1 MSTATLQPRTKSPL
15 LVFLLLIALLGLG
28 WVHITKDGPIVDEIN
43 TAMDTG
49 ITIPT
54 TLNGCNNFR
63 LKDFKTPGK
72 WRMQFR
78 KRGFTVQRVSDILRT
93 GAKQMVKDKNGKMMM
108 RITCPKT
115 GDYIVVDPLTC
126 QIWQIAPSE
135 FTLKHI

>member
-1 MSTATLQPRTKSPL
+1 MSTATLQPRTTSPL
-15 LVFLLLIALLGLG
+15 LVFVLLIALLGFG
-28 WVHITKDGPIVDEIN
+28 WVYITKDGPIVDEIN

-78 KRGFTVQRVSDILRT
+78 KRGFTVQRVKDILQT
-93 GAKQMVKDKNGKMMM
+93 GTRQTIIDKYGKQML
-108 RITCPKT
+108 RITDPKT
-115 GDYIVVDPLTC
+115 GDYIVINPLTC
-126 QIWQIAPSE
+126 EIWHIAPFE
-135 FTLKHI
+135 FTLKHH